1 MENKEQNKTL
11 TINTI
16 LCDARQVRESTL
28 AAYDKIAINASVLLT
43 DQDSQELLHKYPV
56 ELNVTD
62 TLDIPGDVQVSQI
75 NGREEL
81 GPGVPAPSRPTYLI
95 VNGVLDIAPGA
106 GPALERYVG
115 IQVNGKVLC
124 PESLSGLLASA
135 QVNGQIETYPD
146 DCVRL
151 KSTVV
156 LDRTFLLRTRKNT
169 RYFTG
174 RRVVALAGDID
185 FQKLAEKNVRFV
197 TRELLVAESLAEAAV
212 PLFGERTEITI
223 LPDGCAYV
231 GDDAK
236 LDGALIRRYGGK
248 LYINGDLTVNE
259 ESAPWLE
266 QVSYLRIHGDVRV
279 TKGMY
284 DAFLAV
290 GADYDKEEIVAGK
303 LIQDKLSLT
312 VDRTLLEE
320 AREGLSIAD
329 CVNVRFREDVPAELI
344 RERLFSISDCA
355 SVVCTPEQ
363 RSAVEMA
370 ARDVAEIREQLPA
383 GSLVVDLERDQ
394 VTSVRGTGEGGILD
408 SLKSLA
414 RGKVVNATS
423 YKL

>member
-1 MENKEQNKTL
+1 MENMENKTL
-11 TINTI
+11 TINADV
-16 LCDARQVRESTL
+16 CDARQVRESTL
-28 AAYDKIAINASVLLT
+28 AAYDKIVINADTLLT
-43 DQDSQELLHKYPV
+43 NEASQELLHKYPV
-56 ELNVTD
+56 ELNVD
-62 TLDIPGDVQVSQI
+62 KTLDVAGDVRFAQI
-75 NGREEL
+75 NGRKEL
-81 GPGVPAPSRPTYLI
+81 GPGSAAPADPTFLT

-106 GPALERYVG
+106 GDALKNYVG
-115 IQVNGKVLC
+115 IEVNGKILC

-169 RYFTG
+169 RYFAG

-266 QVSYLRIHGDVRV
+266 QVSYLRIHGDARV

-329 CVNVRFREDVPAELI
+329 CVNVRFREDVPVELI
-344 RERLFSISDCA
+344 RKNLFSISDCA
-355 SVVCTPEQ
+355 RVVCTPEQ
-363 RSAVEMA
+363 RTVLEMV
-370 ARDVAEIREQLPA
+370 ARDVAEIKEKPA
-383 GSLVVDLERDQ
+383 ADFSAADLERDQ
-394 VTSVRGTGEGGILD
+394 IASARGDGEDDALGL
-408 SLKSLA
+408 LKSLA
-414 RGKVVNATS
+414 RGKVINADL

>member
-28 AAYDKIAINASVLLT
+28 ASYDKVVINAAVLLT
-43 DQDSQELLHKYPV
+43 NQASQELLHKYPV
-56 ELNVTD
+56 ELNAAQ

-156 LDRTFLLRTRKNT
+156 LDRTYLLRTRKNT
-169 RYFTG
+169 RYFAG

-223 LPDGCAYV
+223 LPDGCA
-231 GDDAK
+231 
-236 LDGALIRRYGGK
+236 
-248 LYINGDLTVNE
+248 
-259 ESAPWLE
+259 
-266 QVSYLRIHGDVRV
+266 
-279 TKGMY
+279 
-284 DAFLAV
+284 
-290 GADYDKEEIVAGK
+290 
-303 LIQDKLSLT
+303 
-312 VDRTLLEE
+312 
-320 AREGLSIAD
+320 
-329 CVNVRFREDVPAELI
+329 
-344 RERLFSISDCA
+344 
-355 SVVCTPEQ
+355 
-363 RSAVEMA
+363 
-370 ARDVAEIREQLPA
+370 
-383 GSLVVDLERDQ
+383 
-394 VTSVRGTGEGGILD
+394 
-408 SLKSLA
+408 
-414 RGKVVNATS
+414 
-423 YKL
+423 